1 MSFTDWFW
9 EVSSP
14 NMQGFDSKSRTLTH
28 FVVFEEHMA
37 GKAILS
43 VSSNRREVSCW
54 RRCTACNSLHL
65 HEENQLRFSNSKHFH
80 FYSTKKHFISE
91 WYFPKNHEIGSL
103 AVRKVKKSWDSRQ
116 NRELGPAYGVE
127 EQLLI
132 ASSCLSPGRLKKL
145 PKFISFCLKVGHSAN
160 LKHSNS
166 TWSQLIVLW
175 KVQNHPQKLWAQ
187 CTLTTSW
194 SRNGKDRST
203 TVVVLILGVLAR
215 AD

>member
-1 MSFTDWFW
+1 MRRI
-9 EVSSP
+9 
-14 NMQGFDSKSRTLTH
+14 NYDSATVNIS
-28 FVVFEEHMA
+28 VFIQQRN
-37 GKAILS
+37 ILFQ
-43 VSSNRREVSCW
+43 NDI
-54 RRCTACNSLHL
+54 SL
-65 HEENQLRFSNSKHFH
+65 KT
-80 FYSTKKHFISE
+80 TKKHFISE

-132 ASSCLSPGRLKKL
+132 SSSCLSPGRLKKL
-145 PKFISFCLKVGHSAN
+145 QKFINFCLKVGHSAN
-160 LKHSNS
+160 LKHSKS

-175 KVQNHPQKLWAQ
+175 KVQNHPQR
-187 CTLTTSW
+187 LTTSW

-203 TVVVLILGVLAR
+203 TVVVLISGVLAR